1 MYLSVKG
8 LVRWLATLLKL
19 SNEQNKNYTES
30 LYRQIVGFLL
40 FVELFLLF
48 VELFKMVLT
57 QAPDL
62 AA

>member
-1 MYLSVKG
+1 MYLSVEG

-40 FVELFLLF
+40 FVELF
-48 VELFKMVLT
+48 KMVLT